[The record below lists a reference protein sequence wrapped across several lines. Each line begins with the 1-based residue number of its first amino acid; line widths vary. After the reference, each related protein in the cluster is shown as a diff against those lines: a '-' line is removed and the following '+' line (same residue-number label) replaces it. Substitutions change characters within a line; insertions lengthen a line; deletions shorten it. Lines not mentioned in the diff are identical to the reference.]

1 MTSEGARHRL
11 NVMNLPGVG
20 SGPGRCNTNFGI
32 TMNETA
38 GSMAAIHAAK
48 NAHRWGLFAAMRYA
62 IKRGSTFAQFNI
74 AERFEDRRAIRRRI
88 GADFAGYLA

>member
-1 MTSEGARHRL
+1 
-11 NVMNLPGVG
+11 
-20 SGPGRCNTNFGI
+20 
-32 TMNETA
+32 
-38 GSMAAIHAAK
+38 MAAIHAAK